1 MSHRFS
7 FYSKKQSKALL
18 EQLKARQE
26 LNFAYLIIDCDRIL
40 DEWITK
46 IETESCFI
54 ALDTETK
61 GLTPAP
67 GMVKTLQIAYSE
79 DVPVLIIE
87 LPKIKYRS
95 SLQRLMTS
103 PKLLKVGHQIK
114 FDILMLAAEGIEVR
128 EPVMCTML
136 GIEVL
141 KAGATRQA
149 SLQFTAQDLLNI
161 RLDKAEQS
169 SDWGGK
175 LTTTQLQ
182 YAANDAGILLKIMT
196 ELQQKLDRA
205 GLTKIAILEYCCLLP
220 IIEMQSRGIYLDRD
234 RWLRVSQEY
243 ERQRDRLAEKIYQEL
258 NQEFNIASSLQLLK
272 VLQTYGINIKSTN
285 SNVLI
290 EQVKNYPV
298 VAQIIKYRSLN
309 TIINTF
315 LKGFDSHIQSDNR
328 LKGNWWQIGTRTGRT
343 SCQEPNL
350 SNIPKI
356 PKIRNCFAAT
366 DGYLLVDADYSQIE
380 LRLAATRMHVPTL
393 IEAFRQGK
401 DIHSLTG
408 SYIYD
413 CELEDLTLQQRK
425 LGKILNLGLI
435 YGMGAEKFRLNAAKK
450 FGVYLTAARS
460 RELREMF
467 FTLYPEIEGY
477 HQACRRSWQQGQS
490 KASSTLGRAN
500 IWSSKS
506 PKLNQIINYPIQADC
521 ADILKQAISNWHLE
535 CLHQK
540 LDAYLVLTAYDQ
552 LVIEVKQEQVDYA
565 AKILEKVM
573 IEAGQ
578 DLLDPVPVIVD
589 LKIGKYWS

>member
-1 MSHRFS
+1 MFFILLKIFDQRCYKTYNKKMSHRFS

-114 FDILMLAAEGIEVR
+114 FDILMLAAEGIKVR

-220 IIEMQSRGIYLDRD
+220 IIEMQSRGIY
-234 RWLRVSQEY
+234 
-243 ERQRDRLAEKIYQEL
+243 
-258 NQEFNIASSLQLLK
+258 
-272 VLQTYGINIKSTN
+272 
-285 SNVLI
+285 
-290 EQVKNYPV
+290 
-298 VAQIIKYRSLN
+298 
-309 TIINTF
+309 
-315 LKGFDSHIQSDNR
+315 
-328 LKGNWWQIGTRTGRT
+328 
-343 SCQEPNL
+343 
-350 SNIPKI
+350 
-356 PKIRNCFAAT
+356 
-366 DGYLLVDADYSQIE
+366 
-380 LRLAATRMHVPTL
+380 
-393 IEAFRQGK
+393 
-401 DIHSLTG
+401 
-408 SYIYD
+408 
-413 CELEDLTLQQRK
+413 
-425 LGKILNLGLI
+425 
-435 YGMGAEKFRLNAAKK
+435 
-450 FGVYLTAARS
+450 
-460 RELREMF
+460 
-467 FTLYPEIEGY
+467 
-477 HQACRRSWQQGQS
+477 
-490 KASSTLGRAN
+490 
-500 IWSSKS
+500 
-506 PKLNQIINYPIQADC
+506 
-521 ADILKQAISNWHLE
+521 
-535 CLHQK
+535 
-540 LDAYLVLTAYDQ
+540 
-552 LVIEVKQEQVDYA
+552 
-565 AKILEKVM
+565 
-573 IEAGQ
+573 
-578 DLLDPVPVIVD
+578 
-589 LKIGKYWS
+589 